1 MGSVIYTQVKWEK
14 KNELTVP
21 LSQFLDNN
29 LLILVYG
36 RIRKE
41 KCTLYLIFFSW
52 LGAIAINI
60 LLTPTHICDDV
71 SVFTRLYRVS
81 LLIWLVLY
89 SLVFWWRAQL
99 ALFIWTLNLKK
110 YFLSIHDNLGDF
122 SRNFKLTLASSLIIQ
137 RKLNPFYSGF
147 CDILES
153 YPLPPKPAC
162 GHWQV
167 PYCITLRNEERER
180 FVLDS
185 FLSIPAVQ

>member
-1 MGSVIYTQVKWEK
+1 MGSVIYTQMKWEK

-36 RIRKE
+36 RIWKE
-41 KCTLYLIFFSW
+41 KRTLYLIFFSW

-81 LLIWLVLY
+81 LLIWFVLF

-122 SRNFKLTLASSLIIQ
+122 NRNFRLTIASSLITQ
-137 RKLNPFYSGF
+137 WKSNPYYSGF

-153 YPLPPKPAC
+153 YPPSPKPAC
-162 GHWQV
+162 GHRQV
-167 PYCITLRNEERER
+167 PYCN
-180 FVLDS
+180 S
-185 FLSIPAVQ
+185 